1 VFAKRKNVFRFDSNR
16 NKEDTVWFLCQCL
29 APVTKQLKPTEQF
42 QNKPPES
49 EEILLRAAMYS
60 LYAFYWLILYN
71 TFPGGEQALVD

>member
-1 VFAKRKNVFRFDSNR
+1 MFFDLIRTETKRILFV
-16 NKEDTVWFLCQCL
+16 CQCL

-49 EEILLRAAMYS
+49 QEILLRAAMYS